1 MHVLPCCGLWWHRH
15 FDGNDTSGSAY
26 PVDIGM
32 SIPQTASI
40 WWSIRE
46 VSDIWRKLLPGV
58 RKIFSKKLGSS
69 WRSLQAGL
77 NNASFVVKPRFS
89 QGLWQWQALERYDTA
104 EGLAH
109 ALAQGACRGW
119 SSHGGLPPLT
129 PLGPSSPTPSTP
141 SLFTTCGAP
150 GVGTRITCGGSWTG
164 SLTCCHQGS
173 GYPPR
178 TSWCHTRAAAS
189 RRVGK
194 KPRRNHAQRFLFAI
208 GGASK
213 VCCYD
218 DSVMRHDH
226 CCSQCP
232 LFGAAIDHAWK

>member
-1 MHVLPCCGLWWHRH
+1 MLRFVVASALWREWHLGQCISSGYRYEH
-15 FDGNDTSGSAY
+15 PTSSFY
-26 PVDIGM
+26 LVIH
-32 SIPQTASI
+32 SWSI
-40 WWSIRE
+40 WHLEETPSRCTK
-46 VSDIWRKLLPGV
+46 DL
-58 RKIFSKKLGSS
+58 KKPGSS

-89 QGLWQWQALERYDTA
+89 QGLWQWQALEQYDTA

-109 ALAQGACRGW
+109 ALGQGACRGW
-119 SSHGGLPPLT
+119 SSHGGRPPLT
-129 PLGPSSPTPSTP
+129 PGPSSPTPSTP

-173 GYPPR
+173 GDTPR

-194 KPRRNHAQRFLFAI
+194 KPRRNHAQRLLFAI